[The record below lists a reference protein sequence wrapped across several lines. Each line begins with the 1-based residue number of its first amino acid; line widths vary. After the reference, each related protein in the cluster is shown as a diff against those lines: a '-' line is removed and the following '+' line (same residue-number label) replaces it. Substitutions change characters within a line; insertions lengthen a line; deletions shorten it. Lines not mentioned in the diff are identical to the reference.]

1 MCRKYVWCRC
11 ATSNILRK
19 FNIYIYILI
28 QSYTLKL
35 WCYFLNLLGRLTL
48 SFLWSRRGRN
58 WGCKER
64 SCKILK
70 NHCIIRAAASEKMLH
85 WGWKH
90 YSGTICTIFW
100 TGKEKKIAIQ
110 SKQILNLPRIW
121 TMFVAGVDLFFLWPK
136 VYDFFKNQPGYPGDP
151 WKPWFSLENDLNVG
165 VTLVHQVIALWLR

>member
-1 MCRKYVWCRC
+1 MPEYVWCRC
-11 ATSNILRK
+11 APATYFGSS
-19 FNIYIYILI
+19 IYIYILI

-35 WCYFLNLLGRLTL
+35 WCYFLILLGRLTL

-58 WGCKER
+58 WGCKNVLAR
-64 SCKILK
+64 FLKIIASLELQLQRRC
-70 NHCIIRAAASEKMLH
+70 CIGGEENSN
-85 WGWKH
+85 
-90 YSGTICTIFW
+90 TVQT
-100 TGKEKKIAIQ
+100 
-110 SKQILNLPRIW
+110 NLESSRIW